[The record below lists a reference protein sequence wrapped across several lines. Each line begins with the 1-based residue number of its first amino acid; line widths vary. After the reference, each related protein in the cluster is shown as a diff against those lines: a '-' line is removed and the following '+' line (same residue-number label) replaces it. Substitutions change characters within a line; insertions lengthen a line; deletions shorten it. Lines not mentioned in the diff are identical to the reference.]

1 MFNFSFPPQ
10 IIKNHTLRGADE
22 KGGLYTPEKKKQFST
37 DFIEFTWII
46 H

>member
-1 MFNFSFPPQ
+1 MFNLSFPPQ
-10 IIKNHTLRGADE
+10 IIKNHTLRGADG
-22 KGGLYTPEKKKQFST
+22 KGGLYTPEKNLFST